1 MDRYDTYS
9 TNHCSIHPDRAAV
22 ASCPG
27 CGENFCKECLDESGL
42 CPACSSTAEGFLEG
56 FSGALARWEAKL
68 RNPEVKNYDNPPARG
83 KIFSL
88 PRIIAVLLLVGVG
101 YSSLH
106 FIANY
111 HLYLGEMF
119 LNQGNLIKAQHHLE
133 QAADDN
139 PENAD
144 LQYILGNIYSRQGN
158 LNNAVLAYRVCLGLD
173 SLNARAMN
181 NLAWTYTQL
190 GVNLDEALDLSKNSL
205 ELEPDNA
212 NYLDTLAEIYYLK
225 KEYYRALTYIR
236 KAVDLNP
243 PNIEYYRR
251 KMEKIKKLAYGHGR
265 FLEV

>member
-1 MDRYDTYS
+1 MDSYG
-9 TNHCSIHPDRAAV
+9 TNTTNRCSMHLDRAAV

-27 CGENFCKECLDESGL
+27 CGEYFCKECLGQSGY
-42 CPACSSTAEGFLEG
+42 CPACSSTAERFLEG

-68 RNPEVKNYDNPPARG
+68 HNPEVRNYGNPPSRG
-83 KIFSL
+83 KILSL

-119 LNQGNLIKAQHHLE
+119 LNQGNLLKAQHHLE
-133 QAADDN
+133 QAADDE
-139 PENAD
+139 PENAN

-158 LNNAVLAYRVCLGLD
+158 MNDAVLAYRVCLGLD
-173 SLNARAMN
+173 SLNTSAMN

-190 GVNLDEALDLSKNSL
+190 SVNLNEALALSKNSV
-205 ELEPDNA
+205 EIEPDNA

-251 KMEKIKKLAYGHGR
+251 KMEKIKKLAYGQGR
-265 FLEV
+265 PLEV